1 MLFRFVKSQHLASS
15 KLFSLGFS
23 SGNIFYGSSN
33 RAAEHRRAELTAH
46 GHRCDDIVVI
56 ARNDHADGR
65 LPVIR
70 AVGRVESARTDVEP
84 DFTAYDTPQLEL
96 EFFCGPERIHGLRMR
111 TWRQRD
117 SGWARS
123 YFGNVLH
130 PVVKYHRTVG
140 GCLGK

>member
-1 MLFRFVKSQHLASS
+1 MLFRFVKSQHLATS
-15 KLFSLGFS
+15 KLFSLGFA
-23 SGNIFYGSSN
+23 SGKIFYGSSN
-33 RAAEHRRAELTAH
+33 PAA
-46 GHRCDDIVVI
+46 
-56 ARNDHADGR
+56 
-65 LPVIR
+65 
-70 AVGRVESARTDVEP
+70 
-84 DFTAYDTPQLEL
+84 LEL

>member
-1 MLFRFVKSQHLASS
+1 MEYQKSFPKMLFRFVKSQHLATS

-33 RAAEHRRAELTAH
+33 PAAEHRRAELTAH

-70 AVGRVESARTDVEP
+70 AVGRVRARAPMSNQTSPRTTRRSSSSSSFAGPNV
-84 DFTAYDTPQLEL
+84 FTGFACEL
-96 EFFCGPERIHGLRMR
+96 
-111 TWRQRD
+111 
-117 SGWARS
+117 
-123 YFGNVLH
+123 
-130 PVVKYHRTVG
+130 G
-140 GCLGK
+140 G